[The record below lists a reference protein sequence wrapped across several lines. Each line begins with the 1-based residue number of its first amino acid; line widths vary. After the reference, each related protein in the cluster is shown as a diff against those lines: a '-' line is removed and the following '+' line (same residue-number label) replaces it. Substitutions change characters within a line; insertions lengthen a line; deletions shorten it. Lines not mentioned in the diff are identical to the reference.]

1 MFLISWRTKTDL
13 SYSSHRS
20 QEHTLDLEG
29 WENNSVDCN
38 LLTSSGGIFHEVCDV
53 SKVLLACH
61 FHSAQ
66 TDFTT
71 EGPQLRDLL
80 VFCAFLENS
89 WLWPLWAMQS
99 YWSLT
104 RCFRGSKAGFW
115 SFHKDGD
122 QETKTQ
128 CEHDRRGQQIFLV
141 IIIPYFMLPWSFSR
155 SIGISLFL
163 KSHCTAYLPVGFV
176 QNDDLVP
183 SFGQRDLLL
192 SKHLDLVP
200 HHVDAP
206 ADKKLTVNSQ
216 STKQPEVVLSG
227 ASPVIGG
234 VQLQHGVLHR
244 GSQQSAG
251 QTQDAGGLS
260 SAGRTWI
267 TTCMTHPGF
276 PDYLPGG
283 RWWLYS
289 THLQWL

>member
-1 MFLISWRTKTDL
+1 MKCVM
-13 SYSSHRS
+13 
-20 QEHTLDLEG
+20 
-29 WENNSVDCN
+29 SVK
-38 LLTSSGGIFHEVCDV
+38 FY
-53 SKVLLACH
+53 
-61 FHSAQ
+61 
-66 TDFTT
+66 
-71 EGPQLRDLL
+71 LL
-80 VFCAFLENS
+80 VFFTLHKRTLRPKDLGWEICWFFVLFLENS
-89 WLWPLWAMQS
+89 WLLPLCAMQC

-104 RCFRGSKAGFW
+104 RSVAFVGAKHVFW

-122 QETKTQ
+122 QETKAQ
-128 CEHDRRGQQIFLV
+128 CEHDRRGRCQQIFLLAA
-141 IIIPYFMLPWSFSR
+141 PSYFMLPWSFSR

-163 KSHCTAYLPVGFV
+163 KSHCTACLPVGFV

-183 SFGQRDLLL
+183 SFGQCDLLL

-216 STKQPEVVLSG
+216 STKQPEVALSG
-227 ASPVIGG
+227 ASPVVGG

-267 TTCMTHPGF
+267 TTCMTQPGF
-276 PDYLPGG
+276 PNYLPAG
-283 RWWLYS
+283 RCWLCS
-289 THLQWL
+289 THL